1 MNIEV
6 KSNYYNNYLI
16 SFREGNTIIES
27 YISGID
33 AINFREELL
42 EAAFNMMDT
51 RDIVE
56 FLEKY
61 GMLNDILDYTKE

>member
-1 MNIEV
+1 MEIEV
-6 KSNYYNNYLI
+6 RVDYYNSYAI
-16 SFREGNTIIES
+16 SIKEDNTTIES
-27 YISGID
+27 YVSGID

-42 EAAFNMMDT
+42 EAAFSLMDT

-61 GMLNDILDYTKE
+61 GVLNDILDYTKE